1 MLKILS
7 YTSTIIN
14 MKIYTC
20 NMLQKVQLNID
31 TLYNDFHLYV
41 YEHFQ
46 P

>member
-14 MKIYTC
+14 MKIY

>member
-14 MKIYTC
+14 MNIY

>member
-14 MKIYTC
+14 MKIY

-31 TLYNDFHLYV
+31 TLYTDFHLYV

>member
-14 MKIYTC
+14 MKIY

-41 YEHFQ
+41 YEHF
-46 P
+46 